1 MIQLYNR
8 VSKKKKLNIIKN
20 KFGEVAAQTF
30 EPLLRGCMI
39 YLFSRSPQLSDIH
52 KFGPAITEHIILK
65 YEILKRKK
73 FESFLYFEYNDYE
86 IILRSLK
93 ESYDYYIVSIFT
105 IIKKEL
111 LNPSY
116 RRFSKLQVD
125 PFNRDT
131 IEQKQKNLE
140 CFGVKYIQKK
150 LKSIEGSDGIF
161 YHFFKFLSENGF
173 EVIGSENQSVT
184 TIAEEMKTLN
194 IGPHQIIFLFGI
206 INIINFHFE
215 YKGKN
220 YFCPIL
226 EWDVKQFTDF
236 CLPEYFGAL
245 LAMFFS
251 IYNQYST
258 ETRLGE
264 YHKICNNGDIN
275 VLNTILQNDIQKY
288 FGKENISKENNF
300 KILKVNH
307 NHIFYLIY

>member
-1 MIQLYNR
+1 MIQLHNK
-8 VSKKKKLNIIKN
+8 VSKKKKLNIITDE
-20 KFGEVAAQTF
+20 FGEAAAQTF
-30 EPLLRGCMI
+30 EPLLRGSMI
-39 YLFSRSPQLSDIH
+39 YLFSRCPQLSDIDD
-52 KFGPAITEHIILK
+52 FGPAITEHIILQ

-73 FESFLYFEYNDYE
+73 FESFLYFEYNEYE

-93 ESYDYYIVSIFT
+93 ESYDYYVTSIFT
-105 IIKKEL
+105 IIKEEL

-116 RRFSKLQVD
+116 RGFSTFQVN

-131 IEQKQKNLE
+131 IEQKQNNLE
-140 CFGVKYIQKK
+140 CFGIKYIKNK

-161 YHFFKFLSENGF
+161 THFYSFLSENGF
-173 EVIGSENQSVT
+173 DVSGSENQSVA
-184 TIAEEMKTLN
+184 TIKAEMKTLN

-236 CLPEYFGAL
+236 FLPEYFGAL

-251 IYNQYST
+251 IYNQCPT
-258 ETRLGE
+258 FTRIGE
-264 YHKICNNGDIN
+264 YHRLCENGDIN
-275 VLNTILQNDIQKY
+275 VLNSILQNDITKY
-288 FGKENISKENNF
+288 FGKENILKENNF

-307 NHIFYLIY
+307 NYIFYLIY